1 MHRDLAA
8 RNILLDDDMVAKV
21 SDFGMAK
28 DVYVKCYYKQTNE
41 VSIWSTIMHNIN
53 YLLTESEL
61 ATSNTRLKTIAK
73 MGGLVK
79 SL

>member
-28 DVYVKCYYKQTNE
+28 DVYVKSYYKQSHE
-41 VSIWSTIMHNIN
+41 VCILNHYS
-53 YLLTESEL
+53 
-61 ATSNTRLKTIAK
+61 
-73 MGGLVK
+73 
-79 SL
+79 